1 MGQTQYTCMSYHS
14 LMTLRISRSV
24 LYRALFL
31 LLFFSILWRGGKSLD
46 ATWILAMVTS
56 IVALAD
62 ALFVWE
68 SEKTRAPIF
77 PWILALLFLGWT
89 ILSFL
94 NTTTANYGLDEV
106 MQTASLF
113 FVFQFALSVPER
125 ILHSLQSRFAR
136 ILAATA
142 VFACAIGIIVYILQP
157 VSRFTGTFFDYRF
170 HTDYWPNAWAEFLL
184 LSWPLALWSAFGRK
198 EAVGNVFGKVSVV
211 GLLLACLFL
220 SYSRGSII
228 VFVIQ
233 LFLLAF
239 LFVRRLSD
247 HVFVK
252 KLIVGSLSALLVSFA
267 LFSAVNHLRSEF
279 HPIESVLEKA
289 TFTSAE
295 GTSSVSERRQF
306 WNQAVV
312 FALQKPMFGFGPYSF
327 RFLQPHL
334 QTDVLATSDHP
345 HNVFLKFAMERGVPA
360 ALLFGALVL
369 WCLMSCWTDVRRRRR
384 AGSDD
389 VLSAL
394 LIVSIAGVL
403 LHNLIDYNL
412 QFVGIALPF
421 WFILGLIVPRVSGE
435 KVSMC
440 CRERS
445 ASVLL
450 ACSLLVITLIEGR
463 FLVFSSLAR
472 RAQAVGD
479 DASALVW
486 YAKTDA
492 SIFQRDAWL
501 SRARIHL
508 ASDRPAGAQLAI
520 ANAMRE
526 NAYDYRVWKLQGDIH
541 LKSGNR
547 GGALTA
553 FGRAYAYG
561 KYNDLGIA
569 RVFFELFLEQRGTVA
584 LDLRR
589 HEFELL
595 LNDFGLAILQNI
607 HFIDLSDN
615 VEELSMFAEI
625 FARQYPTDA
634 SIYRALSR
642 ETKEHAEQER
652 SRLSS
657 RPRGLLW

>member
-62 ALFVWE
+62 GLFVLE

-142 VFACAIGIIVYILQP
+142 VLACAIGIIVYILQP

-198 EAVGNVFGKVSVV
+198 ETVGNVFGKVSVV

-228 VFVIQ
+228 VFIIQ

-239 LFVRRLSD
+239 LFVRRFSD
-247 HVFVK
+247 HDFVK
-252 KLIVGSLSALLVSFA
+252 KLLFGSLATLSVSIA
-267 LFSAVNHLRSEF
+267 LFFGVNHLRSSF

-289 TFTSAE
+289 TFTAAE

-306 WNQAVV
+306 WNQATA
-312 FALQKPMFGFGPYSF
+312 FALQKPMIGFGPYSF

-334 QTDVLATSDHP
+334 QTEVLATSDHP
-345 HNVFLKFAMERGVPA
+345 HNVFLKLAMERGAAA
-360 ALLFGALVL
+360 ALLFGMLVL
-369 WCLMSCWTDVRRRRR
+369 WCSTTCLVAVRRKRK

-389 VLSAL
+389 VLSVL
-394 LIVSIAGVL
+394 MIVSLAGVL

-421 WFILGLIVPRVSGE
+421 WFSLGLIVPRASGDKSGTFLRQNIVSL
-435 KVSMC
+435 VV
-440 CRERS
+440 
-445 ASVLL
+445 AL
-450 ACSLLVITLIEGR
+450 ALITITLVEGR

-472 RAQAVGD
+472 RAEAAGD
-479 DASALVW
+479 DATALLW
-486 YAKTDA
+486 YSKTDA
-492 SIFQRDAWL
+492 SLFPRDAWL
-501 SRARIHL
+501 SRARLHL
-508 ASDRPAGAQLAI
+508 RNDMPVDAQTAVDHAL
-520 ANAMRE
+520 RE
-526 NAYDYRVWKLQGDIH
+526 NEHDYRAWKLQGEID
-541 LKSGNR
+541 LTLGNR
-547 GGALTA
+547 GGALFA
-553 FGRAYAYG
+553 FENAYKFG

-569 RVFFELFLEQRGTVA
+569 RVLFELLLQESKPTVDA
-584 LDLRR
+584 RR

-607 HFIDLSDN
+607 HFIDFSDN
-615 VEELSMFAEI
+615 VEELSKLAELFI
-625 FARQYPTDA
+625 RRYPADA
-634 SIYRALSR
+634 SLYRALEEKAKS
-642 ETKEHAEQER
+642 HAELER
-652 SRLSS
+652 SRLSA

>member
-1 MGQTQYTCMSYHS
+1 MGQTQYTCMSYHP
-14 LMTLRISRSV
+14 LMTLRVSRSV
-24 LYRALFL
+24 LHRAFFL

-46 ATWILAMVTS
+46 ATWILAIVTG

-62 ALFVWE
+62 VLFVSE
-68 SEKTRAPIF
+68 SEKARAPIF
-77 PWILALLFLGWT
+77 PWTLSLLFLGWT
-89 ILSFL
+89 ILSFFHS
-94 NTTTANYGLDEV
+94 TTANYGLDEL

-113 FVFQFALSVPER
+113 LVFQFALSVPEKN
-125 ILHSLQSRFAR
+125 LHPLQSRFAR
-136 ILAATA
+136 ILAVTTIL
-142 VFACAIGIIVYILQP
+142 ACGVGIIVYILQP

-184 LSWPLALWSAFGRK
+184 LSWPLALWSVFGRK
-198 EAVGNVFGKVSVV
+198 EAIGNFFGKVSVLA
-211 GLLLACLFL
+211 LLLACLFL

-233 LFLLAF
+233 IFLLAL
-239 LFVRRLSD
+239 LFAPRFSD
-247 HVFVK
+247 HAFVK
-252 KLIVGSLSALLVSFA
+252 KLLFSSLSALSVSIA
-267 LFSAVNHLRSEF
+267 LFFAVNHLRSSF

-306 WNQAVV
+306 WSQAVV
-312 FALQKPMFGFGPYSF
+312 FASQKPMLGFGPYSF

-345 HNVFLKFAMERGVPA
+345 HNVFLKFAMERGVPSA
-360 ALLFGALVL
+360 FLFGALVL
-369 WCLMSCWTDVRRRRR
+369 FCLMSCWNDLRRRRR

-389 VLSAL
+389 VLFAL
-394 LIVSIAGVL
+394 LIVSTVGVL

-421 WFILGLIVPRVSGE
+421 WFMLGLIVPRVSRDE
-435 KVSMC
+435 AC
-440 CRERS
+440 TCYRECS
-445 ASVLL
+445 VSVLV
-450 ACSLLVITLIEGR
+450 ACSLLAITLIEGR

-472 RAQAVGD
+472 RAEAVGD
-479 DASALVW
+479 EAAALVW

-508 ASDRPAGAQLAI
+508 SSDRPAGAQLAL
-520 ANAMRE
+520 AYGMRE
-526 NAYDYRVWKLQGDIH
+526 NANDYRTWKLQGDIH
-541 LKSGNR
+541 LQTGNQA
-547 GGALTA
+547 GALTA
-553 FGRAYAYG
+553 FGRAYLFG
-561 KYNDLGIA
+561 RYNDLGIA
-569 RVFFELFLEQRGTVA
+569 RVFFELLLEERDKPA

-607 HFIDLSDN
+607 HFIDLSEN
-615 VEELSMFAEI
+615 VEELSIFAEL
-625 FARQYPTDA
+625 FARQYPSDA

-642 ETKEHAEQER
+642 ETKAHAVQER
-652 SRLSS
+652 FRLSS